1 MEAKR
6 FVVMGAGDVGSY
18 LARALSSDGHV
29 VTIIDL
35 DEEKRGLVEEQLDV
49 AFVKGNGSQVPT
61 LEAAGVDDCDLFV
74 AASSSDE
81 ANLAASLL
89 AKRLGAPRTV
99 VRIDASKDIAHY
111 GRTYEQ
117 VFQVDLL
124 LSTELLATTRILNL
138 VLGYNTL
145 EIEYLAR
152 GRLQI
157 RKTVIGPGSILGERR
172 LAEADLPTD
181 CLVLAFLSDNR
192 WTVPTGDSRAH
203 PGGDVLVIAK
213 TEAIDDVEKRIS
225 GDSQSLGLVVIAGGG
240 STGREVA
247 AGLGHRVKRL
257 MIIEANRSRAEELAT
272 EFPHCEIVHGDATD
286 LSILAAEGV
295 ADARTFIALTG
306 HDETN
311 LMACLLAKEVGA
323 KKISALVTRSE
334 RSSMW
339 RKVGL
344 LDVVEPRSIAAER
357 IRDYIDSNYQ
367 PRIVSLENDSAH
379 FVHRRIHSNTP
390 VAGGRL
396 ADIEIPSGLIVA
408 AVLRDDEPIIP
419 HGDERLEVDDEVIV
433 FAHASEVATVQ
444 LLFPGP
450 ELN

>member
-6 FVVMGAGDVGSY
+6 FVVMGAGAIGGY
-18 LARALSSDGHV
+18 LARVLSSDGHT
-29 VTIIDL
+29 VTIIDS
-35 DEEKRGLVEEQLDV
+35 DEEKRALVEEQLDA

-61 LEAAGVDDCDLFV
+61 LEAAEVDRCDLFV
-74 AASSSDE
+74 AVSSSDE

-99 VRIDASKDIAHY
+99 VRIDASKDVAHY
-111 GRTYEQ
+111 GRTYERA
-117 VFQVDLL
+117 FQVDLL

-145 EIEYLAR
+145 EVEYLAG

-157 RKTVIGPGSILGERR
+157 RKALIGSDSILGERR
-172 LAEADLPTD
+172 LADVDLPAD
-181 CLVLAFLSDNR
+181 CLVLAFLSANGL
-192 WTVPTGDSRAH
+192 TVPTGESRAQ
-203 PGGDVLVIAK
+203 PGDDVLVVAK
-213 TEAIDDVEKRIS
+213 TDAIDDVEKRIS
-225 GDSQSLGLVVIAGGG
+225 GDSQSSGLVVIAGGG
-240 STGREVA
+240 STGHEVA

-257 MIIEANRSRAEELAT
+257 KIIEASRSRAEELAT

-286 LSILAAEGV
+286 RSTLVAEGV

-311 LMACLLAKEVGA
+311 LMACLLAQEVGA

-334 RSSMW
+334 TSSLW

-344 LDVVEPRSIAAER
+344 LDVVSPRSIAAER

-367 PRIVSLENDSAH
+367 PRIVSLENDSAY
-379 FVHRRIHSNTP
+379 FVQRRIHPNTP
-390 VAGGRL
+390 VAGERL
-396 ADIEIPSGLIVA
+396 ADLEIPRNLIVA
-408 AVLRDDEPIIP
+408 AILRADEPIIP
-419 HGDERLEVDDEVIV
+419 HGDERLAVDDEVIV
-433 FAHASEVATVQ
+433 FAHASEIATVQ
-444 LLFPGP
+444 LLFPGS

>member
-6 FVVMGAGDVGSY
+6 FVVMGAGDVGTY
-18 LARALSSDGHV
+18 LARTLSADGHA
-29 VTIIDL
+29 VTIIDS
-35 DEEKRGLVEEQLDV
+35 DEEKRVLVEEQLDV
-49 AFVKGNGSQVPT
+49 AFVNGNGAQVPT
-61 LEAAGVDDCDLFV
+61 LEAAEVSRCDLFI

-99 VRIDASKDIAHY
+99 VRVAASDDVTRY

-117 VFQVDLL
+117 VFQADLL
-124 LSTELLATTRILNL
+124 LSTQLLATTRILNL

-157 RKTVIGPGSILGERR
+157 RKTHIGPGSILGERR
-172 LAEADLPTD
+172 LAEVDLPAD
-181 CLVLAFLSDNR
+181 CLVLAFLSGNR
-192 WTVPTGDSRAH
+192 LIVPTGDSRAH
-203 PGGDVLVIAK
+203 VGDDVLVVAK
-213 TEAIDDVEKRIS
+213 TEVIDDVEKRIS
-225 GDSQSLGLVVIAGGG
+225 GESQSLASVEIDGGG

-247 AGLGHRVKRL
+247 AGLAHRVKRL
-257 MIIEANRSRAEELAT
+257 KIIEVNRRRAEELAAR
-272 EFPHCEIVHGDATD
+272 FPDYEIVHGDATD
-286 LSILAAEGV
+286 PSTLAAEGV

-311 LMACLLAKEVGA
+311 LMACLLAQEVGA
-323 KKISALVTRSE
+323 KKISALVTQSDT
-334 RSSMW
+334 STLW

-344 LDVVEPRSIAAER
+344 LDVVSPRSIAVER

-367 PRIVSLENDSAH
+367 PRIVSLENDAAQ
-379 FVHRRIHSNTP
+379 FIQRTIHPNSP
-390 VAGGRL
+390 VAEGRL

-408 AVLRDDEPIIP
+408 AVLRDGEPIIP
-419 HGDERLEVDDEVIV
+419 RGDQRLEVGDDVIV
-433 FAHASEVATVQ
+433 FAHMSETSTVQ

-450 ELN
+450 EVS

>member
-6 FVVMGAGDVGSY
+6 FVVMGAGAVGGH
-18 LARALSSDGHV
+18 LARVLSSDGHT
-29 VTIIDL
+29 VTIIDS
-35 DEEKRGLVEEQLDV
+35 DEEKRALVEEQLDA

-61 LEAAGVDDCDLFV
+61 LEAAEVDRCDLFV

-99 VRIDASKDIAHY
+99 VRIDASKDVAHY
-111 GRTYEQ
+111 GRTYER

-145 EIEYLAR
+145 EVEYLAR

-157 RKTVIGPGSILGERR
+157 RKTLIGSGSILGERR
-172 LAEADLPTD
+172 LADVDLPAD
-181 CLVLAFLSDNR
+181 CLVLAFLSGNGL
-192 WTVPTGDSRAH
+192 TVPTGESRAH
-203 PGGDVLVIAK
+203 PGDDVLVLSK

-240 STGREVA
+240 SISREVA

-257 MIIEANRSRAEELAT
+257 KIIEANRRRAEELAA

-286 LSILAAEGV
+286 RSILAAEGV
-295 ADARTFIALTG
+295 ADARIFIALTG

-311 LMACLLAKEVGA
+311 LMACLQAKDVGA

-334 RSSMW
+334 RSSLW
-339 RKVGL
+339 RKAGL
-344 LDVVEPRSIAAER
+344 LDVVSPRSIAAER

-379 FVHRRIHSNTP
+379 FVQRRIYPNTP
-390 VAGGRL
+390 VAGRRI

-433 FAHASEVATVQ
+433 FAHASEVAAVQ